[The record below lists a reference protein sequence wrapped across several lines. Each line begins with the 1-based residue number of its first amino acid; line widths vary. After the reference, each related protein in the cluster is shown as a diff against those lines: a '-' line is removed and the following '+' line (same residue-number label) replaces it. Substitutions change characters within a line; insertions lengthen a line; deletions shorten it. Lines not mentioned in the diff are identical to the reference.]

1 VSLTGRG
8 QGAPTP
14 ATRIEATDDPRV
26 LGWSRVALGA
36 LFLLRTT
43 PLLAPLHIHY
53 LADAFPLLAWPDG
66 EARFTPALVPV
77 LPDGVVAAAC
87 VARTVAAVAF
97 LIGVATRPA
106 GLLAGALGY
115 LTVWQDPARGY
126 TTFHVLFLGTM
137 LLAPTLLRAPN
148 LLMSGL
154 FATPVAMV
162 LSWLPKGLIDSA
174 RPAAILDPASIHVIG
189 LRLTAHN
196 SFPSGH
202 TITAFLVVGV
212 LLAADRTT
220 RPRWPAAAAITLIGM
235 AVAASRIAVGAH
247 WPSDTLAGAGLG
259 LLAGV
264 AGAQAERRWRAAARP
279 AARPLLALV
288 VLACAGT
295 LACIDTGYPLARPLQ
310 LAAAAGGAAV
320 ATLALWRAWATRSH
334 AARISG

>member
-1 VSLTGRG
+1 MFRA
-8 QGAPTP
+8 AP
-14 ATRIEATDDPRV
+14 ARLLIAAAV
-26 LGWSRVALGA
+26 GCLLLALALRASDFDRA
-36 LFLLRTT
+36 LFLAINDAAWRW
-43 PLLAPLHIHY
+43 AP
-53 LADAFPLLAWPDG
+53 
-66 EARFTPALVPV
+66 PALASCITI
-77 LPDGVVAAAC
+77 LGHGLVA
-87 VARTVAAVAF
+87 
-97 LIGVATRPA
+97 
-106 GLLAGALGY
+106 
-115 LTVWQDPARGY
+115 
-126 TTFHVLFLGTM
+126 TM
-137 LLAPTLLRAPN
+137 LLAPTLVRAPN

-162 LSWLPKGLIDSA
+162 LSWLPKGLIDSP

-220 RPRWPAAAAITLIGM
+220 RVRWPAAAAITLVGM

-320 ATLALWRAWATRSH
+320 AALALWRAWATRSH